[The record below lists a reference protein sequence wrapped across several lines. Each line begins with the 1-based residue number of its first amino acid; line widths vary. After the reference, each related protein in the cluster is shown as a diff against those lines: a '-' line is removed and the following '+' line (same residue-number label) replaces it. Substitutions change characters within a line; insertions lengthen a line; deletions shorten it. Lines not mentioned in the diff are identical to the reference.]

1 MMAESSVNHLSTA
14 KIEKAQRNLEK
25 LESEMNNAKVEECQL
40 KKAKRYRAK
49 NNYAKEEVEKKKEKR
64 DQAKLNLKTL
74 LREANVNQGARVRKL
89 EGNEKEEA
97 LQWMGQF
104 F

>member
-49 NNYAKEEVEKKKEKR
+49 KIMQRKKSRKKR
-64 DQAKLNLKTL
+64 
-74 LREANVNQGARVRKL
+74 RK
-89 EGNEKEEA
+89 GTRPN
-97 LQWMGQF
+97 
-104 F
+104 